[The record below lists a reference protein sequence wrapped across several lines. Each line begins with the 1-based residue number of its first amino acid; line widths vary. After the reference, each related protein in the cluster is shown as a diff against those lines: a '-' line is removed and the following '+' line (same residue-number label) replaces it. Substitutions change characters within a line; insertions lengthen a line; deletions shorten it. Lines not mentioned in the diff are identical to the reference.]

1 MNVRPVVGRTEQ
13 NSQFNDE
20 QRVMTNIKNTPFTRL
35 NEQAGGKMVEFA
47 GYNMPIQYRSINQEH
62 LKVRKGVGLFDLSHM
77 GEFFV
82 KGDGALEFI
91 QKMTTNDASTLKV
104 YQVQYSSLPYP
115 EGGLVDD
122 LLVYRLPDRYLL
134 VVNAA
139 NIDKDWA
146 WLLEHKPA
154 GIDMTNRSDD
164 FGLLAIQGP
173 KAEQVM
179 SKLTDFELSKM
190 GYYEAGIVKICGK
203 ETLFS
208 RTGYTGEDG
217 FEIYCD
223 PSIAE
228 ELWLKATA
236 AGKPFDVEPIGLGAR
251 DSLRLE
257 MRYMLYGN
265 DIDQTTNPIEAGL
278 GWICKP
284 EKGEFIGRNAIVEMK
299 TSKPKRKLQSLVL
312 KEKAIPRH
320 GYPIFVGPDS
330 VGQVTSGCFSPSLE
344 AGIALGYINSEYGKI
359 GDVVD
364 IDIRGKR
371 FAAEVIKGAFYKDGS
386 HK

>member
-1 MNVRPVVGRTEQ
+1 
-13 NSQFNDE
+13 
-20 QRVMTNIKNTPFTRL
+20 MTNIKSTPFTRI
-35 NEQAGGKMVEFA
+35 NEQAGAKMVEFA

-62 LKVRKGVGLFDLSHM
+62 LKVRKSVGLFDLSHM

-82 KGDGALEFI
+82 KGDKALEFI
-91 QKMTTNDASTLKV
+91 QKMTTNDAASLRMN
-104 YQVQYSSLPYP
+104 QVQYSSLPYP

-122 LLVYRLPDRYLL
+122 LLVYRLPDQYLL

-146 WLLEHKPA
+146 WLVEHKPA
-154 GIDMTNRSDD
+154 GVELTNRSDD

-173 KAEQVM
+173 HAEPVM
-179 SKLTDFELSKM
+179 AKLTDYDLSKI
-190 GYYEAGIVKICGK
+190 GFYESALSRICGK

-228 ELWLKATA
+228 ELWQRAMA
-236 AGKPFDVEPIGLGAR
+236 AGKQFDVEPIGLGAR

-265 DIDQTTNPIEAGL
+265 DIDRTTNPIEAGL

-284 EKGEFIGRNAIVEMK
+284 EKGEFIGRDKIVAMK
-299 TSKPKRKLQSLVL
+299 EDKPKRKLQSLVL

-320 GYPIFVGPDS
+320 GYPIFVGNEN
-330 VGQVTSGCFSPSLE
+330 VGHVTSGCFSPSLE
-344 AGIALGYINSEYGKI
+344 MGVALGYVDSKFGKI
-359 GDVVD
+359 GETVD

-371 FAAEVIKGAFYKDGS
+371 VAAEVVKGAFYKQGT

>member
-1 MNVRPVVGRTEQ
+1 
-13 NSQFNDE
+13 
-20 QRVMTNIKNTPFTRL
+20 MTNIKNTPFTKI
-35 NEQAGGKMVEFA
+35 NQQAGAKMVEFA
-47 GYNMPIQYRSINQEH
+47 GYNMPIQYHSINQEH
-62 LKVRKGVGLFDLSHM
+62 LRVRKSVGLFDLSHM

-82 KGDGALEFI
+82 KGDQALEFI
-91 QKMTTNDASTLKV
+91 QKLTTNDASALKMW
-104 YQVQYSSLPYP
+104 QVQYSSLPYP
-115 EGGLVDD
+115 DGGLVDD
-122 LLVYRLPDRYLL
+122 LLVYRLPDQYLL

-139 NIDKDWA
+139 NLDKDWA
-146 WLLEHKPA
+146 WLMEHKPA
-154 GIDMTNRSDD
+154 GVQMTNRSDEI
-164 FGLLAIQGP
+164 GLLAIQGP
-173 KAEQVM
+173 KAELVM

-190 GYYEAGIVKICGK
+190 GYYEAGTAKICGK

-228 ELWLKATA
+228 QLWHQAVE
-236 AGKPFDVEPIGLGAR
+236 AGKPYDVEPIGLGAR

-278 GWICKP
+278 AWICKP
-284 EKGEFIGRNAIVEMK
+284 EKGEFVGRDAIVNMK
-299 TSKPKRKLQSLVL
+299 QNKPKRRMQSLVL
-312 KEKAIPRH
+312 KDKAIPRH
-320 GYPIFVGPDS
+320 GYSIFVGDEN
-330 VGQVTSGCFSPSLE
+330 VGHVTSGCFSPSLE
-344 AGIALGYINSEYGKI
+344 AGIALGYVRADHGKV

-371 FAAEVIKGAFYKDGS
+371 FAAEVIKGAFFKEGS

>member
-1 MNVRPVVGRTEQ
+1 
-13 NSQFNDE
+13 
-20 QRVMTNIKNTPFTRL
+20 MTKIKNTPFTRL

-62 LKVRKGVGLFDLSHM
+62 LRVRQSVGLFDLSHM

-82 KGDGALEFI
+82 KGDKALEFI
-91 QKMTTNDASTLKV
+91 QKMTTNDASTLKM

-115 EGGLVDD
+115 DGGLVDD
-122 LLVYRLPDRYLL
+122 LLVYRLPDQYLL

-139 NIDKDWA
+139 NLDKDWA
-146 WLLEHKPA
+146 WLMEHKPA
-154 GIDMTNRSDD
+154 GVEMTNRSDD
-164 FGLLAIQGP
+164 IGLLAIQGP
-173 KAEQVM
+173 KAEIVM
-179 SKLTDFELSKM
+179 AKLTTNDLSKM
-190 GYYEAGIVKICGK
+190 GYYEAATAKICGK

-228 ELWLKATA
+228 ELWNRTTD
-236 AGKPFDVEPIGLGAR
+236 AGKPFDIEPIGLGAR

-265 DIDQTTNPIEAGL
+265 DIDKTTNPIEAGL

-284 EKGEFIGRNAIVEMK
+284 EKGEFVGRDAIVAMK
-299 TSKPKRKLQSLVL
+299 QNKPKRKLQSLIL
-312 KEKAIPRH
+312 KDKAIPRH
-320 GYPIFVGPDS
+320 GYPIFVGNEN

-344 AGIALGYINSEYGKI
+344 VGIALGYVGSQYGKV
-359 GDVVD
+359 GETVD
-364 IDIRGKR
+364 IGIRGKR
-371 FAAEVIKGAFYKDGS
+371 YVAEVIKGAFYKEGS

>member
-1 MNVRPVVGRTEQ
+1 
-13 NSQFNDE
+13 
-20 QRVMTNIKNTPFTRL
+20 MTHIKNTPFTKL

-62 LKVRKGVGLFDLSHM
+62 LRVRQSVGLFDLSHM

-82 KGDGALEFI
+82 KGDQALEFI
-91 QKMTTNDASTLKV
+91 QKMTTNDASTLKMF
-104 YQVQYSSLPYP
+104 QVQYSSLPYP
-115 EGGLVDD
+115 DGGLVDD
-122 LLVYRLPDRYLL
+122 LLVYRLPDQYML

-139 NIDKDWA
+139 NLDKDWA
-146 WLLEHKPA
+146 WLMEHKPA
-154 GIDMTNRSDD
+154 GVEMTNRSDEI
-164 FGLLAIQGP
+164 GLLAIQGP
-173 KAEQVM
+173 NAEIVM
-179 SKLTDFELSKM
+179 AKLTAHDVGKM
-190 GYYEAGIVKICGK
+190 SYYEAATAKICGK
-203 ETLFS
+203 DTLFS

-228 ELWLKATA
+228 ELWNRTIE
-236 AGKPFDVEPIGLGAR
+236 AGKPFDIEPIGLGAR

-265 DIDQTTNPIEAGL
+265 DIDNTTNPIEAGL

-284 EKGEFIGRNAIVEMK
+284 EKGEFVGRDAIVAMK
-299 TSKPKRKLQSLVL
+299 QNKPKRKMQSLLL
-312 KEKAIPRH
+312 KDKAIPRH
-320 GYPIFVGPDS
+320 GYPIFVGS
-330 VGQVTSGCFSPSLE
+330 ENVGQVTSGCFSPSLE
-344 AGIALGYINSEYGKI
+344 VGIALGYVGSQYGKV
-359 GDVVD
+359 GETVD

-371 FAAEVIKGAFYKDGS
+371 YAAEIIKGAFYKEGT

>member
-1 MNVRPVVGRTEQ
+1 
-13 NSQFNDE
+13 
-20 QRVMTNIKNTPFTRL
+20 MTLIKNTPFTRL

-47 GYNMPIQYRSINQEH
+47 GYRMPIQYRSINQEH
-62 LKVRKGVGLFDLSHM
+62 LKVRQSVGMFDLSHM
-77 GEFFV
+77 GEFYL

-91 QKMTTNDASTLKV
+91 QRMTTNDAATLRM

-122 LLVYRLPDRYLL
+122 LLVYRLPDQYLL

-139 NIDKDWA
+139 NLDKDWA
-146 WLLEHKPA
+146 WLTEHKPA
-154 GIDMTNRSDD
+154 GVELVNRSDET
-164 FGLLAIQGP
+164 GLLAIQGP
-173 KAEQVM
+173 KAGSVM
-179 SKLTDFELSKM
+179 AKLTTVDLSKM
-190 GYYEAGIVKICGK
+190 GYYEAATAKICGK
-203 ETLFS
+203 DTLFS

-228 ELWLKATA
+228 ELWNRAA
-236 AGKPFDVEPIGLGAR
+236 EAGKPFDIEPIGLGAR

-284 EKGEFIGRNAIVEMK
+284 DKGDFIGRDAIVAMK
-299 TSKPKRKLQSLVL
+299 QNKPVRRLQSLVL
-312 KEKAIPRH
+312 KDRAIPRH
-320 GYPIFVGPDS
+320 GYPIFVGDEN
-330 VGQVTSGCFSPSLE
+330 VGHVTSGCFSPSLDT
-344 AGIALGYINSEYGKI
+344 GIALGYVAAQYGKV
-359 GDVVD
+359 GETVD

-371 FAAEVIKGAFYKDGS
+371 FGAEVIKGAFYKGGS